1 MPHIMKDKKKYGG
14 GSAPGPEYT
23 AGDGIVI
30 ENDEISV
37 DEMPAEDMNEIVTP
51 LPGVMSR
58 RMKYSTEEQVIGEWI
73 DGKPLYQKTIQTTL
87 PSGTTVGTMAMKNVP
102 IGASVDF
109 GYVVESFI
117 SSGGSNFSMLYM
129 DNDKNGV
136 TKATIN
142 NNNNSQNPNC
152 VVLYASRWF
161 DTTCYITIR
170 YTKTTD

>member
-1 MPHIMKDKKKYGG
+1 MSLTNPNKPVTEARLQEFYHRIKNYLGF
-14 GSAPGPEYT
+14 T
-23 AGDGIVI
+23 
-30 ENDEISV
+30 
-37 DEMPAEDMNEIVTP
+37 EMSAEDMAEIVTP
-51 LPGVMSR
+51 KPSAR
-58 RMKYSTEEQVIGEWI
+58 ARYQKYSTEEQIVGEWI

-87 PSGTTVGTMAMKNVP
+87 PSSSTIGTMVMKNVP

-161 DTTCYITIR
+161 GTTCYITIR